1 MGLQNCG
8 CEKAGQ
14 DSPCLCWFQTNCK
27 SAVGGKPV
35 PFAHSRGIV
44 FETCWRCDVHCV
56 RSVSCLPTRQQIELE
71 EDSRQYVVVNT
82 HKGLY
87 RYTIFP
93 YEIASAPAI
102 FQNVMESLLSDI
114 PGVGIYLDDLLIT
127 GKSAEEHDRNDE
139 QVLDKLEKSNMRLK
153 FHKCSF
159 SQDEVRYLGHRIN
172 YAGIKPLPDKVRA
185 IAMAPDPTDVS
196 ELRSFLGLR

>member
-1 MGLQNCG
+1 M
-8 CEKAGQ
+8 A
-14 DSPCLCWFQTNCK
+14 CLL
-27 SAVGGKPV
+27 G
-35 PFAHSRGIV
+35 R
-44 FETCWRCDVHCV
+44 
-56 RSVSCLPTRQQIELE
+56 LP
-71 EDSRQYVVVNT
+71 Y
-82 HKGLY
+82 G
-87 RYTIFP
+87 
-93 YEIASAPAI
+93 IASAPAI

-127 GKSAEEHDRNDE
+127 RKSVEEHDRNVE

-172 YAGIKPLPDKVRA
+172 SAGIKPLPDKVRA

-196 ELRSFLGLR
+196 ELR